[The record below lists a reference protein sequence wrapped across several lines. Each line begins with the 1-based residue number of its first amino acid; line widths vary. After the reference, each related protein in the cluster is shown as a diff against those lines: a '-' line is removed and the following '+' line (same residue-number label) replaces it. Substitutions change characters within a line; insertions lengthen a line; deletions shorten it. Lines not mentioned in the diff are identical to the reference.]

1 MLAALS
7 IRDIVLIDKL
17 DLEFGQGL
25 SALTGETGA
34 GKSILLDA
42 FSLAIGGR
50 GDASLVRQG
59 QAQGQ
64 VTAIFDLP
72 KTHPVFALLAENG
85 IEAEDALILR
95 RVQGSDGR
103 SRAFINDIGVSVQLL
118 RQVGQALVE
127 IHGQHDDRALIDP
140 SGHRALIDP
149 SGHRELVDAFA
160 GLSAEAAR
168 VAAAYS
174 AWQEADAERAR
185 HEAEIAATRANADY
199 VSHALEELRT
209 LDPQPGEEEA
219 LASRRQLMMH
229 AEKLAAE
236 LSEALDAL
244 AGEGTSGARLAAAL
258 RRIERQAPVAPQLL
272 IPVAEALER
281 VLSET
286 NAARARIEEAIALS
300 AFEPKDLER
309 AEERLFALR
318 ALARKHRVAVDDL
331 PQLLDRLETELA
343 ALDTSEARAGE
354 LAKAAAAARKNYET
368 HALALSKARQQAAKR
383 LDKEVVGELGPL
395 KLERASFITNI
406 ETVELSAGG
415 PSGIDRIAFFV
426 RTNPGT
432 EPGPLMKVA
441 SGGELARFI
450 LALKVVLAAR
460 GSAPTLVFDEAD
472 SGVGGATAAAV
483 GERLARLAS
492 CVQVLAVTHAPQV
505 AAMANGHLL
514 IAKEAVR
521 GPQGEAMVTRVAVLE
536 GEHRREEIA
545 RMLAGQ
551 TITDEARRAADRLMS
566 RSA

>member
-64 VTAIFDLP
+64 VTAIFDLA
-72 KTHPVFALLAENG
+72 KSHPVFALLAENG
-85 IEAEDALILR
+85 IAAEDALILR
-95 RVQGSDGR
+95 RVQGADGR
-103 SRAFINDIGVSVQLL
+103 SRAFINDTSVSVQLL

-140 SGHRALIDP
+140 AGHRD
-149 SGHRELVDAFA
+149 LVDAFG
-160 GLSAEAAR
+160 GLGGEAAR
-168 VAAAYS
+168 VASAY
-174 AWQEADAERAR
+174 ADWQGAEAMRAR

-199 VSHALEELRT
+199 VSHALEELRL
-209 LDPQPGEEEA
+209 LDPQAGEEDA
-219 LASRRQLMMH
+219 LASRRQLMMN
-229 AEKLAAE
+229 AEKIAAE
-236 LSEALDAL
+236 LNEALDAL
-244 AGEGTSGARLAAAL
+244 QGEGTGGARLAAAL
-258 RRIERQAPVAPQLL
+258 RRIERQASVGGAVLTL
-272 IPVAEALER
+272 VAEALER
-281 VLSET
+281 VLAET
-286 NAARARIEEAIALS
+286 NTARARIEEALALT

-318 ALARKHRVAVDDL
+318 ALARKHKVMVDDL
-331 PQLLDRLETELA
+331 HVLVDRLETELA
-343 ALDTSEARAGE
+343 ALDMSEARAGE
-354 LAKAAAAARKNYET
+354 LARAADAARKTYE
-368 HALALSKARQQAAKR
+368 ALATGLSKARKEAAGR
-383 LDKEVVGELGPL
+383 LDREVVGELGPL
-395 KLERASFITNI
+395 KLERASFITNM
-406 ETVELSAGG
+406 ETVELAAGG
-415 PSGIDRIAFFV
+415 PGGIDRIAFWV
-426 RTNPGT
+426 MTNPGT

-472 SGVGGATAAAV
+472 AGVGGATAAAV

-492 CVQVLAVTHAPQV
+492 KVQVLAVTHAPQV
-505 AAMANGHLL
+505 AAVADGHLL
-514 IAKEAVR
+514 IAKEPVR
-521 GPQGEAMVTRVAVLE
+521 GSQGEAMATRVAVLE

>member
-50 GDASLVRQG
+50 GDASLVRQA

-64 VTAIFDLP
+64 VTAIFDLA
-72 KTHPVFALLAENG
+72 KSHPVFALLAENG
-85 IEAEDALILR
+85 IAAEDALILR
-95 RVQGSDGR
+95 RVQGADGR
-103 SRAFINDIGVSVQLL
+103 SRAFINDTSVSVQLL

-127 IHGQHDDRALIDP
+127 IHGQHDDRALIDAA
-140 SGHRALIDP
+140 GHRD
-149 SGHRELVDAFA
+149 LVDAYG
-160 GLSAEAAR
+160 GLGGEAAR
-168 VAAAYS
+168 VASAYA
-174 AWQEADAERAR
+174 AWQGAEAMRAR

-199 VSHALEELRT
+199 VSHALEELRL
-209 LDPQPGEEEA
+209 LDPQAGEDDA
-219 LASRRQLMMH
+219 LASRRQLMMN
-229 AEKLAAE
+229 AEKIAAE
-236 LSEALDAL
+236 LNEALDAL
-244 AGEGTSGARLAAAL
+244 QGEGTGGARLAAAL
-258 RRIERQAPVAPQLL
+258 RRIERQASVGGAVLTL
-272 IPVAEALER
+272 VAEALER
-281 VLSET
+281 VLAET
-286 NAARARIEEAIALS
+286 NTARARVEEALALT

-309 AEERLFALR
+309 AEERLFTLR
-318 ALARKHRVAVDDL
+318 ALARKHKVMVDDL
-331 PQLLDRLETELA
+331 PVLVDRLETELA
-343 ALDTSEARAGE
+343 ALDMSEARAGE
-354 LAKAAAAARKNYET
+354 LARAADAARKAYEV
-368 HALALSKARQQAAKR
+368 LATGLSKARKEAAGR
-383 LDKEVVGELGPL
+383 LDREVAGELGPL
-395 KLERASFITNI
+395 KLERASFITNM
-406 ETVELSAGG
+406 ETVELAAGG
-415 PSGIDRIAFFV
+415 PGGIDRIAFWV
-426 RTNPGT
+426 MTNPGT

-472 SGVGGATAAAV
+472 AGVGGATAAAV

-492 CVQVLAVTHAPQV
+492 KVQVLAVTHAPQV
-505 AAMANGHLL
+505 AAVADGHLL
-514 IAKEAVR
+514 IAKELVR
-521 GPQGEAMVTRVAVLE
+521 CPQGEAMATRVAVLE

>member
-64 VTAIFDLP
+64 VSAVFDLP
-72 KTHPVFALLAENG
+72 RTHPVFALLAGNG
-85 IEAEDALILR
+85 IDVEDALILR
-95 RVQGSDGR
+95 RVQGADGR

-140 SGHRALIDP
+140 SGHR
-149 SGHRELVDAFA
+149 ELVDAFG
-160 GLSAEAAR
+160 GLSGEAAR
-168 VAAAYS
+168 VASAYA
-174 AWQEADAERAR
+174 AWQEADALRAR
-185 HEAEIAATRANADY
+185 HDAKIAATRANADY

-209 LDPQPGEEEA
+209 LDPQVGEEES
-219 LASRRQLMMH
+219 LAERRQLMMH
-229 AEKLAAE
+229 AEKLASE
-236 LSEALDAL
+236 LAEALDAL

-258 RRIERQAPVAPQLL
+258 RRIERQASLAPQLL
-272 IPVAEALER
+272 SPVVEALAR
-281 VLSET
+281 VLTET
-286 NAARARIEEAIALS
+286 DTARARIEQALALT

-331 PQLLDRLETELA
+331 PELLTRLEAELA

-354 LAKAAAAARKNYET
+354 LAKAAEAARKDYEQQ
-368 HALALSKARQQAAKR
+368 ALALSKARKQAASR
-383 LDKEVVGELGPL
+383 LDAEVMGELGPL

-406 ETVELSAGG
+406 ESVELVEGG
-415 PSGIDRIAFFV
+415 PSGIDRVAFFV

-432 EPGPLMKVA
+432 EPGPLMKIA

-472 SGVGGATAAAV
+472 AGVGGATAAAV
-483 GERLARLAS
+483 GERLARLAAK
-492 CVQVLAVTHAPQV
+492 VQVLAVTHAPQV
-505 AAMANGHLL
+505 AAVANGHLL
-514 IAKEAVR
+514 IAKEPVL
-521 GPQGEAMVTRVAVLE
+521 GSKGETMATRVAVLE

-551 TITDEARRAADRLMS
+551 TITDEARRAAERLMS

>member
-7 IRDIVLIDKL
+7 IRDIVLIDIL

-25 SALTGETGA
+25 SVLTGETGA

-50 GDASLVRQG
+50 GDTSLVRRG
-59 QAQGQ
+59 ASQGQ

-72 KTHPVFALLAENG
+72 KSHPVFALLADNG
-85 IEAEDALILR
+85 IVAEDALILR
-95 RVQGSDGR
+95 RLQGADGR

-140 SGHRALIDP
+140 SGHRD
-149 SGHRELVDAFA
+149 LVDAFG
-160 GLSAEAAR
+160 GLGGEAAR
-168 VAAAYS
+168 LAEAYDI
-174 AWQEADAERAR
+174 WQRAEAERSR
-185 HEAEIAATRANADY
+185 HESAIAASRANADY
-199 VSHALEELRT
+199 LSHALDELGQ
-209 LDPQPGEEEA
+209 LDPQLGEEEA
-219 LASRRQLMMH
+219 LAARRQLMMN
-229 AEKLAAE
+229 AEKIAAE

-244 AGEGTSGARLAAAL
+244 QGEGTSGARLAAAL
-258 RRIERQAPVAPQLL
+258 RRIERQAAVGGTVLTL
-272 IPVAEALER
+272 VAEALER
-281 VLSET
+281 VLAET
-286 NAARARIEEAIALS
+286 ETARARIEEAIALTQ
-300 AFEPKDLER
+300 FEPKELER

-318 ALARKHRVAVDDL
+318 GLARKHRVAVDDL
-331 PQLLDRLETELA
+331 PALVERLETELA

-354 LAKAAAAARKNYET
+354 LAEAAAAARKTYQT
-368 HALALSKARQQAAKR
+368 LATSLSKSRKEAAKR
-383 LDKEVVGELGPL
+383 LDQDVAGELGPL
-395 KLERASFITNI
+395 KLEKASFITNI
-406 ETVELSAGG
+406 ETVDLAEGG
-415 PSGIDRIAFFV
+415 TSGIDRVAFWV

-472 SGVGGATAAAV
+472 AGVGGATAAAV
-483 GERLARLAS
+483 GERLSRLAAR
-492 CVQVLAVTHAPQV
+492 VQVLAVTHAPQV
-505 AAMANGHLL
+505 AAVASGHLL
-514 IAKEAVR
+514 IAKEPVR
-521 GPQGEAMVTRVAVLE
+521 GPEGEAMATRVAVLE

-551 TITDEARRAADRLMS
+551 TITDEARKAAERLMS

>member
-64 VTAIFDLP
+64 VTAIFELP
-72 KTHPVFALLAENG
+72 KSHPVFALLAENG
-85 IEAEDALILR
+85 IEAEDGLILR
-95 RVQGSDGR
+95 RVQGADGR

-140 SGHRALIDP
+140 SGHR
-149 SGHRELVDAFA
+149 ELVDAFG
-160 GLSAEAAR
+160 GLSGEAAR
-168 VAAAYS
+168 VAAAYA

-199 VSHALEELRT
+199 VSHALEELRA
-209 LDPQPGEEEA
+209 LDPQAGEEES
-219 LASRRQLMMH
+219 LAERRQLMMH

-236 LSEALDAL
+236 LAEALDAL

-258 RRIERQAPVAPQLL
+258 RRIERQTSVAPQLL
-272 IPVAEALER
+272 TPVVEALER
-281 VLSET
+281 VLTET
-286 NAARARIEEAIALS
+286 NAARAKIEEALALS

-331 PQLLDRLETELA
+331 PLLLNRLEAELA

-354 LAKAAAAARKNYET
+354 LAKRAAAARKDYEVQ
-368 HALALSKARQQAAKR
+368 AVALSKARQQAAKR
-383 LDKEVVGELGPL
+383 LDAEVMGELSPL

-406 ETVELSAGG
+406 ETVEPAEGG

-492 CVQVLAVTHAPQV
+492 RVQVLAVTHAPQV
-505 AAMANGHLL
+505 AAVAHGHLL
-514 IAKEAVR
+514 IAKEAVL
-521 GPQGEAMVTRVAVLE
+521 GSQGEAMVTRVAVLE

-551 TITDEARRAADRLMS
+551 TITDEARRAAERLMS

>member
-64 VTAIFDLP
+64 VTAIFELP
-72 KTHPVFALLAENG
+72 KSHPVFALLAENG
-85 IEAEDALILR
+85 IEAEDGLILR
-95 RVQGSDGR
+95 RVQGADGR

-140 SGHRALIDP
+140 SGHR
-149 SGHRELVDAFA
+149 ELVDAFG
-160 GLSAEAAR
+160 GLSGEAAR
-168 VAAAYS
+168 VAVAYA
-174 AWQEADAERAR
+174 AWQQADAELAR

-199 VSHALEELRT
+199 VSHALEELRS
-209 LDPQPGEEEA
+209 LDPQQGEEES
-219 LASRRQLMMH
+219 LAERRQLMMH
-229 AEKLAAE
+229 AEKLAGE

-258 RRIERQAPVAPQLL
+258 RRIERQASVAPHLL
-272 IPVAEALER
+272 TPVAEALER
-281 VLSET
+281 VLTET
-286 NAARARIEEAIALS
+286 DTARAKIEEAIALS

-331 PQLLDRLETELA
+331 PSLLCRLEAELA

-354 LAKAAAAARKNYET
+354 LAKQAAAARKDYE
-368 HALALSKARQQAAKR
+368 AQAVALSKARRQAAKR
-383 LDKEVVGELGPL
+383 LDAEVMGELGPL
-395 KLERASFITNI
+395 KLERAGFITNI
-406 ETVELSAGG
+406 ETVEPAEGG

-432 EPGPLMKVA
+432 EAGPMMKVA

-492 CVQVLAVTHAPQV
+492 RVQVLAVTHAPQV
-505 AAMANGHLL
+505 AAVAHGHLL
-514 IAKEAVR
+514 IAKEAVL
-521 GPQGEAMVTRVAVLE
+521 GSQGEAMVTRVAVLE

-551 TITDEARRAADRLMS
+551 TITDEARRAAERLMS